1 MHIVINVLLI
11 TGLLVWMVAPV
22 LLIIFV
28 WRKT

>member
-11 TGLLVWMVAPV
+11 TGLVVWMVVPV

-28 WRKT
+28 RRKK